1 MYFGYICGIGKSE
14 SFFDRSGLS
23 NLLSRFVDHLILSQ
37 V

>member
-1 MYFGYICGIGKSE
+1 MYFGYIFGVGKCE
-14 SFFDRSGLS
+14 SFSGRSGLS

>member
-23 NLLSRFVDHLILSQ
+23 NLLSRVGDHYILSQ
-37 V
+37 I